1 MKPFIGGRA
10 SANIWTYLPPKTPTG
25 ISAVD
30 SGTNRSYNNGSAN
43 VSFTPATDSGPTNYY
58 QATSSPGGFT
68 GVSSTSPIN
77 VTGLQTGVSYTFKV
91 KAIGYA
97 SNGDSAESLASSA
110 ITATTIPQVPTIG
123 AVADIG
129 TNRSYGDAAATVAF
143 TAGATGG
150 KAVTYEVYSSQDSS
164 VLVGSGSSSPITV
177 TGLVA
182 QTNQSFRVQAR
193 NSNGASQPSSFSSSV
208 NITSIPVGPA
218 VTIAASSTTWDSIDV
233 SWNFYDNTGGKTLT
247 ATTVRLY
254 VSGTA
259 TLVSTQTLAGDATS
273 TTFTSVAP
281 GTYYALVAGT
291 NANGLGSFGSSG
303 SSATITTTTTTT
315 TTPPPNYDIGGTLGI
330 LSTTTG
336 SITGRFSCEN
346 NTGMTA
352 IISLSSSAGTISP
365 SSITV
370 PSSGAQFTNWT
381 VYGISSNQSVT
392 IYWTSS
398 QSNRFGYGS
407 ITGTSANTTA
417 PPATTQSTTAA
428 TTSAPTVTCNPINLS
443 NCTACGGSLFG
454 GVCAL

>member
-10 SANIWTYLPPKTPTG
+10 SSNIWTYLPPKIPTG
-25 ISAVD
+25 ISVVD
-30 SGTNRSYNNGSAN
+30 SGASRAYNNGSAN
-43 VSFTPATDSGPTNYY
+43 VSFTPATDSGPTLYY

-68 GVSSTSPIN
+68 AVSSTSPIT

-97 SNGDSAESLASSA
+97 SNGDSADSSASSA
-110 ITATTIPQVPTIG
+110 ITATTIPQAPTIG
-123 AVADIG
+123 AVADVG
-129 TNRSYGDAAATVAF
+129 TGMSYGDASVTVAF
-143 TAGATGG
+143 VPGATGG

-177 TGLVA
+177 TGLTA
-182 QTNQSFRVQAR
+182 QTNQSFRVQAK
-193 NSNGASQPSSFSSSV
+193 NSNGSSQPSSFSSSV
-208 NITSIPVGPA
+208 NITSIPVGP
-218 VTIAASSTTWDSIDV
+218 VVYIAASSTTWDSIDV
-233 SWNFYDNTGGKTLT
+233 SWNFYNNTGGKTLT
-247 ATTVRLY
+247 ATTARLY
-254 VSGTA
+254 QSGTA
-259 TLVSTQTLAGDATS
+259 TLVASQTLAGDATS
-273 TTFTSVAP
+273 ATFTSVAP

-291 NANGLGSFGSSG
+291 NANGLGSFGG
-303 SSATITTTTTTT
+303 GGNTATITTTTTTT

-336 SITGRFSCEN
+336 SITGRFSSEN

-352 IISLSSSAGTISP
+352 IISLSCSAGTISP

-381 VYGISSNQSVT
+381 VYGLSSSQSVT

-407 ITGTSANTTA
+407 ITGSSATATTTA
-417 PPATTQSTTAA
+417 TTAATTAA
-428 TTSAPTVTCNPINLS
+428 TTSAPSITCNPINLS